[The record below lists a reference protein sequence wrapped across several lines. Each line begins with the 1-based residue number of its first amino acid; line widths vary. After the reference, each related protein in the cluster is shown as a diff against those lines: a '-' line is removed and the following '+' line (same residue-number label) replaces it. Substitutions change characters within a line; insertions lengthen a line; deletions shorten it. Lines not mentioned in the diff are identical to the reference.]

1 MPEANLKINYK
12 SSQGKTKSRNQ
23 PNMKNNRFNQ
33 PLDTKW
39 SFKQLLNY
47 INKLTMNMVNFK
59 TNQQS
64 KLTLFSK
71 PFWTN
76 KKYDDFSS
84 LTIPKQKMVNNLS
97 TVLHFILSQRSIS
110 SHLAQKI
117 TNKTAVIFDLKSSKN
132 KNHFKTLSS
141 WRMRKTLTNL

>member
-1 MPEANLKINYK
+1 
-12 SSQGKTKSRNQ
+12 
-23 PNMKNNRFNQ
+23 MKNNRFNKS
-33 PLDTKW
+33 LDTKW

-59 TNQQS
+59 TSKQS
-64 KLTLFSK
+64 KLTILSR
-71 PFWTN
+71 PFQTN

-84 LTIPKQKMVNNLS
+84 LTIPKQQMVNNLS

-117 TNKTAVIFDLKSSKN
+117 TNKTPVIFDLKSSKN

-141 WRMRKTLTNL
+141 